1 MPAQYLMVD
10 KTVMKAIT
18 QTKPYQKLRMSTF
31 TMPASLLQHK
41 KGLLAAFMLLMGSLW
56 STDSAIAQ
64 NATISGV
71 IRAKTSGETLIGA
84 TVAIPVLKKGTYT
97 DTYGFFSLTLPVSDD
112 SVEVKIIVN
121 GYNTESRKLV
131 LNKDIRLDV
140 ELTELSLD
148 QVEITANSVTE
159 ELNSTQMSVSRIT
172 VAEAKK
178 LPALFGEVDII
189 KTLQL
194 KPGVS
199 AGSEGNS
206 GIYVRGGGPDQNL
219 ILLDNT
225 VLYNPSHLFGF
236 FSTFNSDAV
245 KTAEIYKGGFPSQY
259 GGRLS
264 SVIDVK
270 LNEGNRRK
278 FSAAGGLGLIASRLT
293 VEGPIVKDKASFMIS
308 GRRTYA
314 DIITRG
320 INQLNEDNPDFN
332 PIPDY
337 FFYDLN
343 GKINYE
349 LGEKDQLFLSGYFG
363 QDRFEFAGGSF
374 NFNFDWGNTN
384 ANLRWNHF
392 FNPKF
397 YMNTSLSFT
406 DYEYSIRNRF
416 DDFSFELG
424 SKISDGA
431 LRTDFTWLPNAQ
443 HTVRF
448 GVSGIHHRF
457 VVGRLEASN
466 GEDDG
471 PFNFDFGDNYY
482 AMEWGAYIADDIEV
496 NEKLKINLGL
506 RVSAFQDFTW
516 LYQDPNPRV
525 DSTFYGFLEPRAS
538 VKYSLTENIS
548 WKASYARMAQY
559 LHLVANSG
567 TTLPTDIWYPSTR
580 RVNPQSSDQI
590 ATGISIGIGEQF
602 LLTNEVYYKW
612 LNNQVDFKDGANLFV
627 NDDLESEFVFGRG
640 WAYGNEFYI
649 EKTRGQLTGWIG
661 YSLAWSRRQFADS
674 MRNGDVDLTNV
685 INDGDPFFARNDKRH
700 DISVVA
706 IYSLPRTW
714 TGYLRNKIGW
724 PFKKLKEMSVSG
736 AWDFR
741 SGAAYTLAP
750 GFIPSFGEG
759 FISTL
764 TGQGSTPG
772 GNGAPI
778 SFIPDFTNRNNAR
791 LPDYHKLD
799 LALTLSFKP
808 KWGET
813 ELIISAYN
821 AYNRRNAFFVFID
834 TRENDDGVATGF
846 QGRLVSLFPLIP
858 SFSWNFKF

>member
-1 MPAQYLMVD
+1 MNLYYNHF
-10 KTVMKAIT
+10 
-18 QTKPYQKLRMSTF
+18 YQLLPGVSSSRKNKGLIRLFSY
-31 TMPASLLQHK
+31 SLLVLT
-41 KGLLAAFMLLMGSLW
+41 LLT
-56 STDSAIAQ
+56 STLSAQ
-64 NATISGV
+64 NVTLSGV
-71 IRAKTSGETLIGA
+71 IRSQSSGETLIGA
-84 TVAIPVLKKGTYT
+84 TIALPSLSKGGYT
-97 DTYGFFSLTLPVSDD
+97 DAYGFYSLSLPQSSD
-112 SVEVKIIVN
+112 SVEIKFFIN
-121 GYNTESRKLV
+121 GYKSVNQKITLE
-131 LNKDIRLDV
+131 KDQRIDV
-140 ELTELSLD
+140 ELGELSLD
-148 QVEITANSVTE
+148 EVEITANSVAE
-159 ELNSTQMSVSRIT
+159 EVNSTQMSVSRIT

-206 GIYVRGGGPDQNL
+206 GIYVRGGGADQNL

-245 KTAEIYKGGFPSQY
+245 KSAEIYKGGFPGQY

-270 LNEGNRRK
+270 LKEGNRRK
-278 FSAAGGLGLIASRLT
+278 FSGAGGIGLIASRLT
-293 VEGPIVKDKASFMIS
+293 LEGPIVKDKSSFMIS

-314 DIITRG
+314 DLITSG
-320 INQLNEDNPDFN
+320 INRLNADNESFN

-343 GKINYE
+343 GKVNYE
-349 LGEKDQLFLSGYFG
+349 LSDKDQLFISGYLG
-363 QDRFEFAGGSF
+363 RDRFKFEDDNF

-392 FNPKF
+392 FNQKL
-397 YMNTSLSFT
+397 YVNTSLSYT
-406 DYEYSIRNRF
+406 DYEYVIANRF

-431 LRTDFTWLPNAQ
+431 LRTDFTWIPNAK

-457 VVGRLEASN
+457 GVGRLEASA
-466 GEDDG
+466 GEQDST
-471 PFNFDFGDNYY
+471 FNFDAGDIYY
-482 AMEWGAYIADDIEV
+482 GMEWGAYVYDEIEF
-496 NEKLKINLGL
+496 NSKFKLNLGL
-506 RVSAFQDFTW
+506 RASAFQDFTW
-516 LYQDPNPRV
+516 LYQDQNPRD

-538 VKYSLTENIS
+538 LKYSLAENVSI
-548 WKASYARMAQY
+548 KASYARMAQY

-567 TTLPTDIWYPSTR
+567 TTLPTDIWYPSTL
-580 RVNPQSSDQI
+580 RVPPQSSQQV
-590 ATGISIGIGEQF
+590 AAGISWGIGDSY
-602 LLTNEVYYKW
+602 LITNEVYYKW
-612 LNNQVDFKDGANLFV
+612 LENQVDFKDGANLFV
-627 NDDLESEFVFGRG
+627 NDDLESEFVFGSG

-649 EKTRGQLTGWIG
+649 EKTRGKLTGWIG
-661 YSLAWSRRQFADS
+661 YSLAWSLRQFDDS
-674 MRNGDVDLTNV
+674 VRNGDIDLSNV
-685 INDGDPFFARNDKRH
+685 INDGEPFFARNDKRH

-706 IYSLPRTW
+706 IYSLPRYWSSWLKTN
-714 TGYLRNKIGW
+714 LRF
-724 PFKKLKEMSVSG
+724 PFRNLQEITVSG

-741 SGAAYTLAP
+741 SGAAYTQAA
-750 GFIPSFGEG
+750 GFLPFFGEG
-759 FISTL
+759 FLTTL
-764 TGQGSTPG
+764 TGQGNTPG
-772 GNGAPI
+772 SAAPI

-799 LALTLSFKP
+799 LAMTLAFKP

-834 TRENDDGVATGF
+834 TRTNDAGVPTGF
-846 QGRLVSLFPLIP
+846 QGRLVSLFPIIP